1 MSAPD
6 PAPIQNPFAGI
17 LAMLGTRKGSIV
29 LGAIAFCMVVYLR
42 EPGKLD
48 KILAFLAVVL
58 PTYFGSQA
66 YEDKGKITAAAAES
80 AKLDKIEK

>member
-6 PAPIQNPFAGI
+6 PTGGKNPLAGI
-17 LAMLGTRKGSIV
+17 MAMLGTRKGSIV

-66 YEDKGKITAAAAES
+66 YEDKAKIDASKSTV
-80 AKLDKIEK
+80 DKTDK